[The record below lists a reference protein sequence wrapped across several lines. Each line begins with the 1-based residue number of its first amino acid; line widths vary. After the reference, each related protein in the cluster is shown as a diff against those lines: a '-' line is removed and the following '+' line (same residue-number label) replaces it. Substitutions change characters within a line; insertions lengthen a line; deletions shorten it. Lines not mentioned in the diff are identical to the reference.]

1 MVCVVVSVT
10 ASASKDGATLRIAM
24 EQTTDQLANAIRLLY
39 AIDTPTQ
46 AKEGAPE
53 AGLKLK
59 LLTRRQ
65 HKGTGN

>member
-1 MVCVVVSVT
+1 
-10 ASASKDGATLRIAM
+10 M